1 MHLLLVVVSLVAATV
16 GDLLQH
22 SLVAAKVHVFI
33 CKQRFESAADVH
45 FPDKNRPENE
55 FVVVV

>member
-1 MHLLLVVVSLVAATV
+1 MHGLLVVVLLVAATV
-16 GDLLQH
+16 GDLQQL
-22 SLVAAKVHVFI
+22 SLVAAKVLVFI
-33 CKQRFESAADVH
+33 GKQRSEAAADVH